1 VLYAPLPNVERH
13 AGETFKPLHER
24 EVLRI
29 VAQEPPPH
37 SKHRVRAVLQERPWH
52 SILSLDRSGPGHSDL
67 VAFSERDLELYIES
81 LSHRWDGNTQ
91 PNHSQARFCRAI
103 LSPGKNYWGSNH
115 AIASILVAASRNPA
129 CTSGACPFS
138 FFSNTGRGS
147 GRVVL
152 RSDMDARLSS
162 ER

>member
-1 VLYAPLPNVERH
+1 MLYAPLPNVERH

-52 SILSLDRSGPGHSDL
+52 SILSLDRSGLGHSDL

-91 PNHSQARFCRAI
+91 PNHS
-103 LSPGKNYWGSNH
+103 
-115 AIASILVAASRNPA
+115 
-129 CTSGACPFS
+129 
-138 FFSNTGRGS
+138 
-147 GRVVL
+147 
-152 RSDMDARLSS
+152 
-162 ER
+162 